1 MFKALEKKML
11 ITVKGVDTKT
21 DARALMRMIVERNC
35 KVDPRIIDSMIELKG
50 TYGEGKHET
59 YEYQLVLE
67 NYDFR
72 GIVQDFKLLKTAGVI
87 ESVTKSPCWI
97 VY

>member
-1 MFKALEKKML
+1 MFKAMEKKML
-11 ITVKGVDTKT
+11 ITVKGVDTKS

-35 KVDPRIIDSMIELKG
+35 KVDPRIIDSMIRLKG

-59 YEYQLVLE
+59 YEYQIELE
-67 NYDFR
+67 NYNLC
-72 GIVQDFKLLKTAGVI
+72 GIAHDFKLLKAAGVI
-87 ESVTKSPCWI
+87 ESVAKDPCWI